1 MKEISLDTACALHIG
16 PRESLVRIAEAT
28 ARGGKN
34 GAGALRDRIQGKAGD
49 AFCCMQIDEWKLLS
63 ERNFEHSEADCESLM
78 IIPSRHE
85 CTYSFSP
92 LGTTAF
98 TSGSVHE
105 WDGVWEDTTLP
116 SWLCVLI
123 EGHYVTQS
131 AVIGLKSGE
140 RLSFW
145 DMHGNLAD
153 VVTDMRSSLTL
164 GALGAALCSYTATNR
179 IQSFLQTFRSNV
191 KELENIASITVMRS
205 NRFRDDSQAQSESP
219 FAGSVLYPSAYFQK
233 DTKIEIDLSALSM
246 ERTDTLYFVPPE
258 KAGDDA
264 VDAEKC
270 QVSEESESFPVRLG
284 EPNEPT
290 DFVFTRTS
298 AEGVALLDCLST
310 ARVVVVPAEYNG
322 EPVAAIRENGFK
334 KVAAMEK
341 LILPKTVRSI
351 GKNAFD
357 GCKNLKSMAW
367 YGEDTAEGDFMIRDK
382 SRLSFLFT
390 ANSEY
395 MIPND
400 TYSTT

>member
-34 GAGALRDRIQGKAGD
+34 SAGALRDRIQGKAGD

-63 ERNFEHSEADCESLM
+63 ESNFEHSEADCESLM

-145 DMHGNLAD
+145 DMHGNLS
-153 VVTDMRSSLTL
+153 TDRKSRKK
-164 GALGAALCSYTATNR
+164 NKRKRKRR
-179 IQSFLQTFRSNV
+179 ISV
-191 KELENIASITVMRS
+191 KANSRGLH
-205 NRFRDDSQAQSESP
+205 SP
-219 FAGSVLYPSAYFQK
+219 NGCGSWLLFCFSTSVLSAMGKFYS
-233 DTKIEIDLSALSM
+233 TVLLETIEN
-246 ERTDTLYFVPPE
+246 R
-258 KAGDDA
+258 
-264 VDAEKC
+264 
-270 QVSEESESFPVRLG
+270 
-284 EPNEPT
+284 
-290 DFVFTRTS
+290 
-298 AEGVALLDCLST
+298 
-310 ARVVVVPAEYNG
+310 
-322 EPVAAIRENGFK
+322 AAI
-334 KVAAMEK
+334 
-341 LILPKTVRSI
+341 I
-351 GKNAFD
+351 G
-357 GCKNLKSMAW
+357 
-367 YGEDTAEGDFMIRDK
+367 R
-382 SRLSFLFT
+382 
-390 ANSEY
+390 
-395 MIPND
+395 
-400 TYSTT
+400 

>member
-1 MKEISLDTACALHIG
+1 
-16 PRESLVRIAEAT
+16 
-28 ARGGKN
+28 
-34 GAGALRDRIQGKAGD
+34 
-49 AFCCMQIDEWKLLS
+49 
-63 ERNFEHSEADCESLM
+63 
-78 IIPSRHE
+78 
-85 CTYSFSP
+85 
-92 LGTTAF
+92 
-98 TSGSVHE
+98 
-105 WDGVWEDTTLP
+105 
-116 SWLCVLI
+116 
-123 EGHYVTQS
+123 
-131 AVIGLKSGE
+131 
-140 RLSFW
+140 
-145 DMHGNLAD
+145 MHGNLAD

-205 NRFRDDSQAQSESP
+205 NWFRDDSQAQSESP